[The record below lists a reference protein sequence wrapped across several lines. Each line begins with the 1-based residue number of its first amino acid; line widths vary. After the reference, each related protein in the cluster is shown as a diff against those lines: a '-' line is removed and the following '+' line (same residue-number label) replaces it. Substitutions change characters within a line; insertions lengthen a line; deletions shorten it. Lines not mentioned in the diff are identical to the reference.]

1 MNPPSF
7 KSRGGVARIFK
18 AFRYSMQG
26 MQHAFTHEA
35 AFRQELL
42 LLVPSVAVLA
52 FVDIARLEKL
62 FLVALAVVV
71 LAVEILNSAI
81 EAVVDRISEDPHPLS
96 GRAKDLGS
104 AAVFLVLSLY
114 VVCWLTLVAAP
125 LATSWL
131 K

>member
-1 MNPPSF
+1 MNPQLF

-62 FLVALAVVV
+62 FLVALAVIV
-71 LAVEILNSAI
+71 LTVEILNSAI
-81 EAVVDRISEDPHPLS
+81 EAVVDRISEDAHPLS

-125 LATSWL
+125 LVATWA

>member
-1 MNPPSF
+1 MNPQPF

-62 FLVALAVVV
+62 FLVALAVIV
-71 LAVEILNSAI
+71 LTVEILNSAI
-81 EAVVDRISEDPHPLS
+81 EAVVDRISEDAHPLS

-125 LATSWL
+125 LVANWA